1 MLRSDKPEAAM
12 KIPRA
17 ALVPAVLSLI
27 GMVVIAPVPIARG
40 QERPADERAIRETVE
55 AVPTALNARDWEAAA
70 APFAEDGDVLVP
82 GSPLASG
89 RAAIAAF
96 WEQGWS
102 AAPDDR
108 RIAVTIQAIRFLSP
122 DVAIVE
128 LTAEFSAGEPAR
140 DRATYVIVRRGE
152 AWQVAALRVMQA
164 ETS

>member
-1 MLRSDKPEAAM
+1 M

-27 GMVVIAPVPIARG
+27 GMVVIAPVPIALG

-55 AVPTALNARDWEAAA
+55 AVPTALNARDWAAAA

-102 AAPDDR
+102 DVPDR
-108 RIAVTIQAIRFLSP
+108 RIAVTIQAIRFLGP

-128 LTAEFSAGEPAR
+128 LTAEFSVGEPTR
-140 DRATYVIVRRGE
+140 DRATYVIVRTGD
-152 AWQVAALRVMQA
+152 AWQVAALRVMLA
-164 ETS
+164 EGS

>member
-1 MLRSDKPEAAM
+1 M

-27 GMVVIAPVPIARG
+27 GMVVIAPVPIALG

-55 AVPTALNARDWEAAA
+55 AIPTALNARDWEAAA

-102 AAPDDR
+102 DVPDR
-108 RIAVTIQAIRFLSP
+108 RIAVTIQAIRFLGP

-128 LTAEFSAGEPAR
+128 LTAEFSVGEPTR
-140 DRATYVIVRRGE
+140 DRATYVIVRTGD
-152 AWQVAALRVMQA
+152 AWQVAALRVMLA
-164 ETS
+164 EGS

>member
-1 MLRSDKPEAAM
+1 M

-27 GMVVIAPVPIARG
+27 GMVVIAPVPIALG

-55 AVPTALNARDWEAAA
+55 AIPTALNARDWEAAA

-89 RAAIAAF
+89 RAAISAF

-102 AAPDDR
+102 DVPDR
-108 RIAVTIQAIRFLSP
+108 RIAVTIQAIRFLGP

-128 LTAEFSAGEPAR
+128 LTAEFSVGEPTR
-140 DRATYVIVRRGE
+140 DRATYVIVRTGD
-152 AWQVAALRVMQA
+152 AWQVAALRVMLA
-164 ETS
+164 EGS

>member
-1 MLRSDKPEAAM
+1 M

-27 GMVVIAPVPIARG
+27 GMVVIAPVPSALG

-55 AVPTALNARDWEAAA
+55 AVATALNARDWEAAA
-70 APFAEDGDVLVP
+70 ARFAEDGDVLVP

-89 RAAIAAF
+89 GRAAIAAF

-102 AAPDDR
+102 DAPDDR
-108 RIAVTIQAIRFLSP
+108 RITVTIQAIRFLGP
-122 DVAIVE
+122 DVAIAE

-140 DRATYVIVRRGE
+140 DRATFVIVRTGD

-164 ETS
+164 ERS

>member
-1 MLRSDKPEAAM
+1 M

-27 GMVVIAPVPIARG
+27 GMVVIAPVPSALG

-55 AVPTALNARDWEAAA
+55 AIPTALNARDWEAAA

-102 AAPDDR
+102 DAPDDR
-108 RIAVTIQAIRFLSP
+108 RITVTIQAIRFLGP

-128 LTAEFSAGEPAR
+128 LTAEFSVGEPAR
-140 DRATYVIVRRGE
+140 DRATYVIVRTGD
-152 AWQVAALRVMQA
+152 AWQVAALRVMLA
-164 ETS
+164 EGS